1 MGFIATDKDHFVFMG
16 DYFKLLSKSMV
27 LIDKAAD
34 PLRVQFMTPEEK
46 KKWEILQESKRIF
59 KEEQRKKQ
67 ETIEHLQ
74 KMQKYDRMEKDTEEV
89 KDSIGNQLKFGAN
102 MVKFEPPV
110 RKGGWWAARSEL
122 ARFNAGQL

>member
-1 MGFIATDKDHFVFMG
+1 MTKTIAKIQSTIFALKGPVNDVFELMGFVATDKDHFVFMG
-16 DYFKLLSKSMV
+16 EYFKLLMKSLQ

-67 ETIEHLQ
+67 EAIEHA
-74 KMQKYDRMEKDTEEV
+74 KMM
-89 KDSIGNQLKFGAN
+89 
-102 MVKFEPPV
+102 
-110 RKGGWWAARSEL
+110 
-122 ARFNAGQL
+122 

>member
-34 PLRVQFMTPEEK
+34 PLRVQYMTPEEK

-67 ETIEHLQ
+67 ETIDHLQ

-110 RKGGWWAARSEL
+110 RKGG
-122 ARFNAGQL
+122 

>member
-67 ETIEHLQ
+67 ETIEHL
-74 KMQKYDRMEKDTEEV
+74 
-89 KDSIGNQLKFGAN
+89 
-102 MVKFEPPV
+102 
-110 RKGGWWAARSEL
+110 
-122 ARFNAGQL
+122 